1 MPYRIPSEK
10 SEIGFFWTG
19 RIENCHT
26 YILLIQE
33 DDFNWPGNDPNR
45 NQDEDFGFGQEGLGG
60 PQGADLFADDPHP
73 LFGTE
78 QQVRPWS

>member
-1 MPYRIPSEK
+1 MPYRMPSEK
-10 SEIGFFWTG
+10 SEIGVFFWTG
-19 RIENCHT
+19 RIGNCHT

-33 DDFNWPGNDPNR
+33 DDFMRPGNDPNQ
-45 NQDEDFGFGQEGLGG
+45 NQDEDFGFGQEGFGG
-60 PQGADLFADDPHP
+60 PQGADLFADDP